1 MALTRLSHFGQDVQP
16 VDASWAVFVIG
27 GAMLPT
33 GGAFF
38 ALCAEALAID
48 LVALWLGIDR
58 ACLSPAYVALLPAYA
73 VLWRGGRLAVRD
85 GSRSYLRLG
94 IATTLAAT
102 AAFAVTNCGYYLLSP
117 DVATMRLTAFV
128 VAVSVYCPWYVLTT
142 LAYAIGGCALAR
154 WALRSPAPQR
164 AVGADAA

>member
-1 MALTRLSHFGQDVQP
+1 MALTRLSHFGHDVLP
-16 VDASWAVFVIG
+16 LDASWAVFAIG
-27 GAMLPT
+27 GAMLPR

-48 LVALWLGIDR
+48 LVALRLGVDR

-85 GSRSYLRLG
+85 GSHSYMRLG
-94 IATTLAAT
+94 VATMLAAT
-102 AAFAVTNCGYYLLSP
+102 AAFAITNVGYYLLSP

-142 LAYAIGGCALAR
+142 TAYTIGGSALAR
-154 WALRSPAPQR
+154 WALRSPATGG